1 MAILSI
7 DSSNGYSNILITDDN
22 LDKTY
27 ESISGFHEK
36 HSVLIFKQIDEMT
49 KKAGIELNDL
59 TEITVILGPGS
70 YTGVRVSLTIAKT
83 LSYCLGINITGVSGL
98 FICAY
103 SLLKSGLNLKD
114 IIAVKDAMRDDYYV
128 SSYILEKGCI
138 IPSLKISMFDLS
150 ELKSFIDGMDDSP
163 TIVYGYNKEDD
174 CERFTS
180 RLERGVSISPF
191 DLKKTTGFA
200 SMYAMESGIKNG
212 SKYTEELSPYYIYGD
227 GPF

>member
-27 ESISGFHEK
+27 GSISGFHEK

-49 KKAGIELNDL
+49 KKAGIKLNDL

-70 YTGVRVSLTIAKT
+70 YTGIRVSLTIAKT
-83 LSYCLGINITGVSGL
+83 LSYCLGINIIGISGL

-103 SLLKSGLNLKD
+103 SLLKSELNLKD
-114 IIAVKDAMRDDYYV
+114 IVTVKDAMRNDYYV
-128 SSYILEKGCI
+128 SSYVLEKGSI
-138 IPSLKISMFDLS
+138 IPSLKISLFDLS
-150 ELKSFIDGMDDSP
+150 ELESFIDGIGDSP
-163 TIVYGYNKEDD
+163 TIVYGYNKKDD
-174 CERFTS
+174 YERFTS
-180 RLERGVSISPF
+180 RLERRGAISPF

-212 SKYTEELSPYYIYGD
+212 SKYTEEISPYYIYGD

>member
-7 DSSNGYSNILITDDN
+7 DSSNGYSNILITDDD
-22 LDKTY
+22 LDKTC

-49 KKAGIELNDL
+49 KKAGIKLNDL

-70 YTGVRVSLTIAKT
+70 YTGIRVSLTIAKT
-83 LSYCLGINITGVSGL
+83 LSYCLGINIVGVSGL

-103 SLLKSGLNLKD
+103 SLLKSGLDLKD
-114 IIAVKDAMRDDYYV
+114 IVTVKDAMRNDYYV
-128 SSYILEKGCI
+128 SSYVLEKGCI
-138 IPSLKISMFDLS
+138 IPSLKASLFDLS
-150 ELKSFIDGMDDSP
+150 ELKSFIDGIDNSP
-163 TIVYGYNKEDD
+163 TIVYGYNRKDD
-174 CERFTS
+174 YERFTS
-180 RLERGVSISPF
+180 RLERGGTITPF

-212 SKYTEELSPYYIYGD
+212 SKYTEEISPYYIYGD